1 MKYNYSD
8 INDFLHDDSFVRWV
22 LFNENDAYWQQFMTS
37 DPAYPGLM
45 DRAKKLILVVQEAEN
60 GEELASS
67 QGEVWRRIT
76 EGIRAKSAPGRSRS
90 LFYRN
95 FLRADRAATGRTAFR
110 RAAIGLAAGILLAV
124 AIGRVAVTT
133 FDSKPDT
140 NPTGFLQ
147 ENPAEEV
154 MSEVVNREIIPM
166 TVSLDDGSTVVLQ
179 KNSRLSFSK
188 PFGISGRKVFLNG
201 EAFFE
206 VARDSLSPFT
216 VYSGEIVTE
225 VLGTSFSVRAFENDN
240 EVEVNVKT
248 GKVSVF
254 RKDPGT
260 KAGPR
265 KSAVVLAPN
274 QKVVFSRKDEHFDK
288 RLVDNPLPIRELSE
302 YPRQRFEDISVP
314 DLLKLLED
322 RYGVQFVYDRNLLER
337 CVITTTLNDEPI
349 FDNLEVIC
357 RTIGASYK
365 EEDARIV
372 IESEGCSTR

>member
-8 INDFLHDDSFVRWV
+8 VNDFLHDDSFVRWV
-22 LFNENDAYWQQFMTS
+22 LFNENDARWQRVMTS
-37 DPAYPGLM
+37 DPAYPVLM
-45 DRAKKLILVVQEAEN
+45 DRAKKLILAVQEAEK
-60 GEELASS
+60 GDELASS

-76 EGIRAKSAPGRSRS
+76 EGIRANPARERPV
-90 LFYRN
+90 FYRN
-95 FLRADRAATGRTAFR
+95 LSQGS
-110 RAAIGLAAGILLAV
+110 RAAIGRAAIGWAAGILLV
-124 AIGRVAVTT
+124 LAIGWVIITT
-133 FDSKPDT
+133 FSTRPEAGGT
-140 NPTGFLQ
+140 SSLQ
-147 ENPAEEV
+147 GVAAPELL
-154 MSEVVNREIIPM
+154 SEIVNREIIPM

-188 PFGISGRKVFLNG
+188 PFGKSGRKVLLSG

-206 VARDSLSPFT
+206 VARDSLKPFA

-225 VLGTSFSVRAFENDN
+225 VLGTSFSVRAFEKDN

-254 RKDPGT
+254 RQD
-260 KAGPR
+260 AAAAAQPR
-265 KSAVVLAPN
+265 QPAIVLAPN

-302 YPRQRFEDISVP
+302 YPRQRFEDITVP

-322 RYGVQFVYDRNLLER
+322 RYGVQFVYDRSLLER

-357 RTIGASYK
+357 RTIGASYR

-372 IESEGCSTR
+372 IESEGCNIR